1 MHGYRHLKGIVRVFG
16 PVMRSRPLVEEFE
29 AALASGSV
37 RRRIDILE
45 RITDLFIG
53 GARHY
58 SKDQI
63 DLFDDVMTRLVRTVV
78 AKTRI
83 EMAERLAPIAN
94 APAHLIRVLAFDDD
108 AEVAGPVLSQ
118 SARLADRDLL
128 QAARIASQRHL
139 LAIARRA
146 SLSEAVTDILI
157 ERGDRDVVRS
167 LVRHTGARFSKTGL
181 HRLVDRSRS
190 DEALVTELG
199 SRLDVGRFARE
210 GKFAETVVAF
220 AQLSGMPIE
229 TIERI
234 LLKPEAEAILILAKA
249 AGLSTATARAVLQ
262 LRRTTRGLPASAGA
276 GMPTKALEQ
285 ALQRFDGLQRESAER
300 VLSFFRIRVKK
311 PAEPPPAFAVTG

>member
-1 MHGYRHLKGIVRVFG
+1 
-16 PVMRSRPLVEEFE
+16 MRSRPLVEEFE

-37 RRRIDILE
+37 SRRIDILE
-45 RITDLFIG
+45 RITDLFIS

-83 EMAERLAPIAN
+83 EVAERLAPIAN

-108 AEVAGPVLSQ
+108 AGVASPVLSQ
-118 SARLADRDLL
+118 SACLADRDLL
-128 QAARIASQRHL
+128 QAAQTASQRHL
-139 LAIARRA
+139 LAIALRT

-157 ERGDRDVVRS
+157 ERGDGNVVRS
-167 LVRHTGARFSKTGL
+167 LVRHTGARFSKAGL

-190 DEALVTELG
+190 DAALVTELG

-210 GKFAETVVAF
+210 DKFAETVVAF

-229 TIERI
+229 TVERI
-234 LLKPEAEAILILAKA
+234 LLRPEAEAVLVLAKA
-249 AGLSTATARAVLQ
+249 TGLSRATTRVVLQ
-262 LRRTTRGLPASAGA
+262 LRRTTRGLSASG
-276 GMPTKALEQ
+276 GMPTKILEQ
-285 ALQRFDGLQRESAER
+285 ALHRFDGLQRESAER
-300 VLSFFRIRVKK
+300 VLSFFRLRVKK
-311 PAEPPPAFAVTG
+311 PAEPPPAIAVTG

>member
-1 MHGYRHLKGIVRVFG
+1 
-16 PVMRSRPLVEEFE
+16 MRTRPLVEEFE
-29 AALASGSV
+29 ATLASGSV

-45 RITDLFIG
+45 RITDLFIS

-83 EMAERLAPIAN
+83 EVAERLASIAN
-94 APAHLIRVLAFDDD
+94 APAHLIRVLALDDE

-118 SARLADRDLL
+118 SACLADRDLQ
-128 QAARIASQRHL
+128 QAARTASQRHL
-139 LAIARRA
+139 LAIAQRA

-157 ERGDRDVVRS
+157 ERGDRDVIRS
-167 LVRHTGARFSKTGL
+167 LVRHAGARFSKAGL

-190 DEALVTELG
+190 DEALVSELG

-234 LLKPEAEAILILAKA
+234 LLKPEAEAVLVLAKA
-249 AGLSTATARAVLQ
+249 AGLSRATTTAVLQ
-262 LRRTTRGLPASAGA
+262 LRRTGRGLSASG
-276 GMPTKALEQ
+276 GMPTKTLEQ

-300 VLSFFRIRVKK
+300 VLSFFHIRVKK